1 MWWKGIIWPP
11 TSSSWKAIPR
21 AACLSGLI
29 TSSLLKIPQCSLLNP
44 PPGRAPAQLFPPWRE
59 AGAPAQL
66 CAGLVQEHLLCGAVL
81 ELFAVEIALVEGLEG
96 LGSPPSSASSPDSL
110 WPPCLV
116 IYLQLNSAGGRG
128 QVFHLDKK
136 KRALLKG
143 TDLSI
148 TLFCR
153 HGAFIAFLST
163 NPFPFLNHNNSPPPL
178 LHPPW
183 RLGGSSLFPQTPAL
197 LPSSLT
203 VLVAPGRS
211 WNELWSISRA
221 GRCWVSLCAGL
232 GALGMDFLSSGKREL
247 RDFMALVLLEH
258 LFYRESGCSFVEQG
272 VQCLCSDLKSVWK
285 WKIILWSPAVVG
297 TEAVQRPKAVALR
310 G

>member
-29 TSSLLKIPQCSLLNP
+29 TGSLLKIPSCSLLNP
-44 PPGRAPAQLFPPWRE
+44 PSGRAPAPLFPS
-59 AGAPAQL
+59 
-66 CAGLVQEHLLCGAVL
+66 
-81 ELFAVEIALVEGLEG
+81 LEG
-96 LGSPPSSASSPDSL
+96 GWSSSPALCWEVHRSFVGCSFGAFCCGHCLGGRAGRAGQPPGAAASLDSL

-163 NPFPFLNHNNSPPPL
+163 NPFPFLNHSNSPPPL
-178 LHPPW
+178 LSILPGDLVVSLCFHRHLPCCPHPW
-183 RLGGSSLFPQTPAL
+183 K
-197 LPSSLT
+197 
-203 VLVAPGRS
+203 S
-211 WNELWSISRA
+211 WDGNDQLQSISKA
-221 GRCWVSLCAGL
+221 GRCWVSLCA
-232 GALGMDFLSSGKREL
+232 D
-247 RDFMALVLLEH
+247 
-258 LFYRESGCSFVEQG
+258 
-272 VQCLCSDLKSVWK
+272 
-285 WKIILWSPAVVG
+285 
-297 TEAVQRPKAVALR
+297 
-310 G
+310 